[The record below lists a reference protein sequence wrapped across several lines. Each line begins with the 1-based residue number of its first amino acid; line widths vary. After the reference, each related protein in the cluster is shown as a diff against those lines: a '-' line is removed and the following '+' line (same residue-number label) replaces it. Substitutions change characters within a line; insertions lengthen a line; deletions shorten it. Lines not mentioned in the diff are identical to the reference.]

1 MIQPLTALTAHYRP
15 TAPPPHRLKNPLQ
28 HACVY
33 PAAPETDSMDEERKA
48 G

>member
-1 MIQPLTALTAHYRP
+1 MIQPITALTAHYRL
-15 TAPPPHRLKNPLQ
+15 TALLPYRLKNGWI
-28 HACVY
+28 H